1 MKRPGAG
8 LVIAAGVAIVAFAG
22 VVTAGVL
29 LLGANEERR
38 DYRGSVPPVQ
48 IAVPN
53 FTLPDYTGKSVS
65 SQDLQGKVVLITFLD
80 AQCTEACP
88 IIASQIARTL
98 EQLSSAE
105 RAEVTAVAIS
115 TDPEEDTPNAVRS
128 FLEKNRAVGRL
139 LYVVGPVAR
148 LRPVWERF
156 QIAASVDTG
165 SDTLHSAPV
174 RIYDPDGA
182 WVSTLHAG
190 ADLTMENLAHDV
202 RIALGS
208 SS

>member
-1 MKRPGAG
+1 MKRPRAG
-8 LVIAAGVAIVAFAG
+8 LVIAAGAAVIAFAG
-22 VVTAGVL
+22 VVIAGVL
-29 LLGANEERR
+29 LLGTSEEPR

-48 IAVPN
+48 IALPD

-98 EQLSSAE
+98 EQLSPAE
-105 RAEVTAVAIS
+105 RADVSAVAIS
-115 TDPEEDTPNAVRS
+115 TDPEEDTPNAVRI
-128 FLEKNRAVGRL
+128 FLEKNRAVGKL
-139 LYVVGPVAR
+139 LYVVGPVTR
-148 LRPVWERF
+148 LRPVWEHF
-156 QIAASVDTG
+156 QIAASLDTG

-174 RIYDPDGA
+174 RIYDPEGT

-190 ADLTMENLAHDV
+190 ADLTMENLAHDI
-202 RIALGS
+202 RMALGS
-208 SS
+208 QA

>member
-8 LVIAAGVAIVAFAG
+8 LVTAAAAAIVALAG
-22 VVTAGVL
+22 VVIVGVF
-29 LLGANEERR
+29 LLGTSEEPR

-88 IIASQIARTL
+88 IIAFQIARTL
-98 EQLSSAE
+98 EQLSPAE

-115 TDPEEDTPNAVRS
+115 TDPEEDTPTAVRT
-128 FLEKNRAVGRL
+128 FLEKNRAVGKL
-139 LYVVGPVAR
+139 LYVVGPLER

-165 SDTLHSAPV
+165 RDTLHSAPV
-174 RIYDPDGA
+174 RIYDREGT

-208 SS
+208 SA

>member
-1 MKRPGAG
+1 MKRPGAR
-8 LVIAAGVAIVAFAG
+8 LLTAAAAAIVAFA
-22 VVTAGVL
+22 VVVIAGVL

-38 DYRGSVPPVQ
+38 DYRGSIPPVQ
-48 IAVPN
+48 IALPD
-53 FTLPDYTGKSVS
+53 FTLPDHTGNSVS
-65 SQDLQGKVVLITFLD
+65 SQDLRGKVALITFLD

-88 IIASQIARTL
+88 IIASQIARSL
-98 EQLSSAE
+98 EQLSPAE
-105 RAEVTAVAIS
+105 RAEVAAVAIS

-128 FLEKNRAVGRL
+128 FLEKNRAVGKL
-139 LYVVGPVAR
+139 FYIAGPLER

-174 RIYDPDGA
+174 RIYDQEGT

-190 ADLTMENLAHDV
+190 ADLTMENLAHDI
-202 RIALGS
+202 RLALDS
-208 SS
+208 SA

>member
-1 MKRPGAG
+1 MKRPRSGI
-8 LVIAAGVAIVAFAG
+8 VTAAGAAAVALAAVGI
-22 VVTAGVL
+22 TGVL
-29 LLGANEERR
+29 LLRTSEERR

-48 IAVPN
+48 IALPD
-53 FTLPDYTGKSVS
+53 FTLPDYTGERIS
-65 SQDLQGKVVLITFLD
+65 SQDLQRKVVLITFLD

-98 EQLSSAE
+98 EQLSPAE

-128 FLEKNRAVGRL
+128 FLEKNRAVGDL
-139 LYVVGPVAR
+139 VYVVGPMDR
-148 LRPVWERF
+148 LRPVWEHF

-174 RIYDPDGA
+174 RIYDRDGT

-190 ADLTMENLAHDV
+190 ADLSMENLAHDV

-208 SS
+208 

>member
-1 MKRPGAG
+1 VK
-8 LVIAAGVAIVAFAG
+8 AAGAAAVALAAVAI
-22 VVTAGVL
+22 TAVL
-29 LLGANEERR
+29 LLRTSEERR

-48 IAVPN
+48 IALPD
-53 FTLPDYTGKSVS
+53 FTLPDYTGERIS
-65 SQDLQGKVVLITFLD
+65 SQDMQGKVVLITFLD

-98 EQLSSAE
+98 EQLSPAE
-105 RAEVTAVAIS
+105 RAEVMAVAIS

-128 FLEKNRAVGRL
+128 FLEKNRAVGEL
-139 LYVVGPVAR
+139 VYVVGPMER
-148 LRPVWERF
+148 LRPVWEHF

-174 RIYDPDGA
+174 RIYDRDGT

-190 ADLTMENLAHDV
+190 ADLSMENLAHDV

-208 SS
+208 

>member
-8 LVIAAGVAIVAFAG
+8 LVTAAAAAIVAFAG
-22 VVTAGVL
+22 VVIVGVF
-29 LLGANEERR
+29 LLGTSEEPR

-88 IIASQIARTL
+88 IIAFQIARTL
-98 EQLSSAE
+98 EQLSPAE

-115 TDPEEDTPNAVRS
+115 TDPEEDTPTAVRT
-128 FLEKNRAVGRL
+128 FLEKNRAVGKL
-139 LYVVGPVAR
+139 LYVVGPLER

-174 RIYDPDGA
+174 RIYDQEGI
-182 WVSTLHAG
+182 WVSTLRAG

-202 RIALGS
+202 RTALGGS
-208 SS
+208 T

>member
-1 MKRPGAG
+1 MKRRVM
-8 LVIAAGVAIVAFAG
+8 LSIAAVGLAVAVLAVVAG
-22 VVTAGVL
+22 ML
-29 LLGANEERR
+29 LLGTSKEPR

-48 IAVPN
+48 IALPD
-53 FTLPDYTGKSVS
+53 FTLPDYTGETVS
-65 SQDLQGKVVLITFLD
+65 SEDLQGKVALITFLD

-98 EQLSSAE
+98 EQLSPAE
-105 RAEVTAVAIS
+105 RAEVTALAIT
-115 TDPEEDTPNAVRS
+115 TDPEEDTPGAVRT
-128 FLEKNRAVGRL
+128 FLKKNRAIGKLV
-139 LYVVGPVAR
+139 YVIGPLER
-148 LRPVWERF
+148 LRPLWERF

-174 RIYDPDGA
+174 RIYNREGI

-202 RIALGS
+202 RTALGS
-208 SS
+208 

>member
-1 MKRPGAG
+1 MKRPRAG
-8 LVIAAGVAIVAFAG
+8 IVKAAGAAAVALAAVAI
-22 VVTAGVL
+22 TAVL
-29 LLGANEERR
+29 LLRTSEERR

-48 IAVPN
+48 IALPD
-53 FTLPDYTGKSVS
+53 FTLPDYTGERIS
-65 SQDLQGKVVLITFLD
+65 SQDMQGKVVLITFLD

-98 EQLSSAE
+98 EQLSPAE
-105 RAEVTAVAIS
+105 RAEVMAVAIS

-128 FLEKNRAVGRL
+128 FLEKNRAVGEL
-139 LYVVGPVAR
+139 VYVVGPMER
-148 LRPVWERF
+148 LRPVWEHF

-174 RIYDPDGA
+174 RIYDRDGT

-190 ADLTMENLAHDV
+190 ADLSMENLAHDV

-208 SS
+208 

>member
-1 MKRPGAG
+1 MKRPRSGI
-8 LVIAAGVAIVAFAG
+8 VTAAGAAAVALAAVAI
-22 VVTAGVL
+22 TGVL
-29 LLGANEERR
+29 LLRTSEERR

-48 IAVPN
+48 IALPD
-53 FTLPDYTGKSVS
+53 FTLPDYTGERIS
-65 SQDLQGKVVLITFLD
+65 SQDLQRKVVLITFLD

-98 EQLSSAE
+98 EQLSPAE

-128 FLEKNRAVGRL
+128 FLEKNRAVGDL
-139 LYVVGPVAR
+139 VYVVGPMDR
-148 LRPVWERF
+148 LRPVWEHF

-174 RIYDPDGA
+174 RIYDRDGT

-190 ADLTMENLAHDV
+190 ADLSMENLAHDV

-208 SS
+208 

>member
-1 MKRPGAG
+1 MKRREM
-8 LVIAAGVAIVAFAG
+8 LSIAAVGLAVAVLAVVAG
-22 VVTAGVL
+22 ML
-29 LLGANEERR
+29 LLGTSKEPR

-48 IAVPN
+48 IAVPD
-53 FTLPDYTGKSVS
+53 FTLPDYTGETVS
-65 SQDLQGKVVLITFLD
+65 SEDLQGKVALITFLD

-98 EQLSSAE
+98 EQLSPAE
-105 RAEVTAVAIS
+105 RAEVTALAIS
-115 TDPEEDTPNAVRS
+115 TDPEEDTPNAVRT
-128 FLEKNRAVGRL
+128 FLEKNRATGKL
-139 LYVVGPVAR
+139 LYVVGPVER

-156 QIAASVDTG
+156 QIAASIDTG

-174 RIYDPDGA
+174 RIYNREGI

-202 RIALGS
+202 RTALGS
-208 SS
+208 